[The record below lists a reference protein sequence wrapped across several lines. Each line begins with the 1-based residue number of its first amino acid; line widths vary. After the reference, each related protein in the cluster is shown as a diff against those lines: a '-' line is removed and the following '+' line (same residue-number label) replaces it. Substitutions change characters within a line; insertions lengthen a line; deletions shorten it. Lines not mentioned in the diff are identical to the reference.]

1 MLPTQHRLRKS
12 QQFAQI
18 IRKGKRSGNR
28 YLVIHHLTG
37 QLETKVPLVGF
48 VVPKKA
54 LPRAVDRNRV
64 KRQLRAIISR
74 YISHL
79 PEGLGMVIRVSGLCR
94 GQTSA
99 DLEKYLQQCLNRIID
114 LEEINVG
121 GKTNNAVF

>member
-74 YISHL
+74 YINHL
-79 PEGLGMVIRVSGLCR
+79 PEELGLVIRVSGLCKDKS
-94 GQTSA
+94 SA
-99 DLEKYLQQCLNRIID
+99 DLEKFLRQCLCRIVNLEEID
-114 LEEINVG
+114 LEG
-121 GKTNNAVF
+121 GNNDENL

>member
-28 YLVIHHLTG
+28 CLVIHHLTG

-64 KRQLRAIISR
+64 KRQLRAIVSR
-74 YISHL
+74 YIKYL
-79 PEGLGMVIRVSGLCR
+79 PEESALVIRVSGLCKSK
-94 GQTSA
+94 TSA
-99 DLEKYLQQCLNRIID
+99 DLENYLRQCLGRIVD
-114 LEEINVG
+114 LEEIQVG
-121 GKTNNAVF
+121 GKTDDAVA